1 MEESKLSISIRE
13 LLNDKDGVVQSFID
27 KHLKD
32 PEFSSK
38 KRINIPER
46 IITNAYRKD
55 K

>member
-1 MEESKLSISIRE
+1 MEESKLSVSIGE
-13 LLNDKDGVVQSFID
+13 LLADKGGVIQSIIE

>member
-1 MEESKLSISIRE
+1 MEDTKLSVSIRE
-13 LLNDKDGVVQSFID
+13 LLTDKDGVIASIIE